1 MSDLFNLALAYRQ
14 ARNSPDPSTQNG
26 AVIMDGNGFIVGQGC
41 NTFPKKV
48 AATAERLVSPVKY
61 KFIEHA
67 ERNAIYDA
75 VFRGHS
81 LAGATMYCAWAA
93 CSDCARAII
102 QAGIVELVTHDIPQ
116 HHDQGSWADSI
127 AAGMTMLREAD
138 VIVRSTPGKIG
149 GHKIRF
155 NGAKINV

>member
-14 ARNSPDPSTQNG
+14 ARDSPDPSTQNG
-26 AVIMDGNGFIVGQGC
+26 AVIMDAHGFIVGQGC

-81 LAGATMYCAWAA
+81 LAGTTMYAAWAA

-102 QAGIVELVTHDIPQ
+102 QSGITELVTHDIPQ
-116 HHDQGSWADSI
+116 HHDQGSDSI
-127 AAGMTMLREAD
+127 AAGMTMLKEAG
-138 VIVRSTPGKIG
+138 VTVRSTPGKIG
-149 GHKIRF
+149 GQKIRF
-155 NGAKINV
+155 NGARINV